1 MQEPSQLF
9 NLTNK
14 LFEGLRLSFFIENW
28 FEVIGVASGLL
39 CVLLLIRENI
49 LTFPIGL
56 VYAVVTTVVVIRAN
70 LYADALLNLYYVVMN
85 AYGWYYWRLGGAE
98 RRKHEQLTVGRIP
111 STLLWRLCWLLL
123 ICSLFLGWGFDQYT
137 DADLAY
143 ADSFTTVASFVA
155 MWMTARK
162 YLESW
167 HFWFVIDVV
176 QIALYIIKG
185 YSTDAGLFLYAGLY
199 AVYLG
204 MAVTGYLAW
213 KRHLNLAPA

>member
-1 MQEPSQLF
+1 M
-9 NLTNK
+9 
-14 LFEGLRLSFFIENW
+14 
-28 FEVIGVASGLL
+28 
-39 CVLLLIRENI
+39 LLLIRENI

-56 VYAVVTTVVVIRAN
+56 VYAVVTMVVVVRAN

-98 RRKHEQLTVGRIP
+98 RRNREQLMVGRV
-111 STLLWRLCWLLL
+111 SSGLTWRLAGILFGGSLL
-123 ICSLFLGWGFDQYT
+123 LGWGFDQYT

-167 HFWFVIDVV
+167 HLWFVIDVV
-176 QIALYIIKG
+176 QIILYASKG
-185 YSTDAGLFLYAGLY
+185 YSTDPGLFLYAGLY
-199 AVYLG
+199 TVYLG
-204 MAVTGYLAW
+204 MAVAGYLAW
-213 KRHLNLAPA
+213 RRHLIRAAA

>member
-1 MQEPSQLF
+1 MQEPAQVF
-9 NLTNK
+9 NLNTAF
-14 LFEGLRLSFFIENW
+14 LIGSRLSFVIENW

-56 VYAVVTTVVVIRAN
+56 VYAVVTTVVVVRAN

-98 RRKHEQLTVGRIP
+98 RRNHEQLMVGRV
-111 STLLWRLCWLLL
+111 SSGLTWRLAGILLSG
-123 ICSLFLGWGFDQYT
+123 SLLLGWGFDQYT

-167 HFWFVIDVV
+167 HLWFVIDVV
-176 QIALYIIKG
+176 QIILYASKG
-185 YSTDAGLFLYAGLY
+185 YSTDPGLFLYAGLY
-199 AVYLG
+199 TVYLG
-204 MAVTGYLAW
+204 MAVAGYLAW
-213 KRHLNLAPA
+213 RRHLIRAAA